1 MVKIRLKRM
10 GRRHRPYYRIN
21 AMEVRNPRNG
31 RVLEEL
37 GKYDPLQPDE
47 AKQVILK
54 EDRIKYWLGVGAQTS
69 DTVGHILKKHGIT
82 AEK

>member
-1 MVKIRLKRM
+1 M

-21 AMEVRNPRNG
+21 AMELRNPRDG

-37 GKYDPLQPDE
+37 GQYDPLQKDE
-47 AKQVILK
+47 AKQVTLK

-69 DTVGHILKKHGIT
+69 DTVGNILKKYGIT

>member
-1 MVKIRLKRM
+1 M

-21 AMEVRNPRNG
+21 AMEARNPRDG

-37 GKYDPLQPDE
+37 GKYDPLQKDE
-47 AKQVILK
+47 TKQVVLK
-54 EDRIKYWLGVGAQTS
+54 EDRIKYWLSVGAQTS
-69 DTVGHILKKHGIT
+69 DTVANILKKHGIT

>member
-1 MVKIRLKRM
+1 VVKIRLKRM

-21 AMEVRNPRNG
+21 AMELRNPRDG

-37 GKYDPLQPDE
+37 GQYDPLQKDE
-47 AKQVILK
+47 AKQVTLK

-69 DTVGHILKKHGIT
+69 DTVGNILKKHGIT

>member
-1 MVKIRLKRM
+1 MVRIRLKRM

-21 AMEVRNPRNG
+21 AMELRNPRDG

-37 GKYDPLQPDE
+37 GKYDPLQKDE
-47 AKQVILK
+47 AKQIILN
-54 EDRIKYWLGVGAQTS
+54 EDRVKYWLSVGAQPS
-69 DTVGHILKKHGIT
+69 DTVGNILKKRGIT

>member
-1 MVKIRLKRM
+1 
-10 GRRHRPYYRIN
+10 
-21 AMEVRNPRNG
+21 MELRNPRDG

-37 GKYDPLQPDE
+37 GQYDPLQKDE
-47 AKQVILK
+47 AKQVTLK

-69 DTVGHILKKHGIT
+69 DTVGNILKKHGIT

>member
-21 AMEVRNPRNG
+21 AMELRNPRDG

-37 GKYDPLQPDE
+37 GQYDPLQKDE
-47 AKQVILK
+47 AKQVTLK

-69 DTVGHILKKHGIT
+69 DTVGNILKKHGIT

>member
-1 MVKIRLKRM
+1 M

-21 AMEVRNPRNG
+21 AMELRNPRDG

-37 GKYDPLQPDE
+37 GQYDPLQKDE
-47 AKQVILK
+47 AKQVTLK

-69 DTVGHILKKHGIT
+69 DTVGNILKKHGIT